1 MYFKAPDDHA
11 GAASWILLCDA
22 CFMKHVGHLKED
34 IDKGLVQ
41 IGCDMI
47 WPDDLQVTFL
57 QKS

>member
-1 MYFKAPDDHA
+1 
-11 GAASWILLCDA
+11 
-22 CFMKHVGHLKED
+22 MKHVGHLKED